1 MLEWF
6 AFVGGTIATLL
17 PIANPFSTAP
27 VFATLTEGYAEA
39 ERNQQ
44 ARSAATYMTIILLV
58 TLFIGALILT
68 FFGISIPAMRLAAGL
83 LIARI
88 GFAMVSPVQE
98 EQVSEKGKGEA
109 RRKQDISF
117 TPIALPLLSGPGSMA
132 ATLSMASVASDFQH
146 YLGIAAGI
154 GVVAFISWLLLRFSG
169 RVAAYLGET
178 GMNALTRV
186 MGFLLVCIGIQFVA
200 TGLFEALTNPEVVGP
215 VVEAVQRAAGG

>member
-27 VFATLTEGYAEA
+27 VFASMTKRYGDT
-39 ERNQQ
+39 ERNRQ
-44 ARSAATYMTIILLV
+44 ARQAAIYMTIVLLV

-68 FFGISIPAMRLAAGL
+68 FFGIGIPAMRIAAGL
-83 LIARI
+83 LIAKI
-88 GFAMVSPVQE
+88 GFSMVSPVQE
-98 EQVSEKGKGEA
+98 EQVSEEGKGEA
-109 RRKQDISF
+109 MLKHDIAF

-132 ATLSMASVASDFQH
+132 ATLSMASVATSVSH
-146 YLGIAAGI
+146 YMGVAAGI
-154 GVVAFISWLLLRFSG
+154 VIVAGISWLMLRFSSA
-169 RVAAYLGET
+169 VADYLGET

-200 TGLFEALTNPEVVGP
+200 TGVFEGLSSPEVIGP
-215 VVEAVQRAAGG
+215 VVEAIQKAAGD